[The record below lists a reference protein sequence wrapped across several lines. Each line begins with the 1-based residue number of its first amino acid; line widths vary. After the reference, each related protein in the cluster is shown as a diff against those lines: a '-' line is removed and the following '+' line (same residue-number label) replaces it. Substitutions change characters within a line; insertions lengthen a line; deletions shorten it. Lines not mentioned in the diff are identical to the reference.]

1 MFDVIYILSFSIP
14 VFGLLV
20 LIYVLFKIDQSEHGK
35 SRVKVEQAELRIKEH
50 PEKVRPV
57 WDLARVNL
65 ESYFSDNQRHV
76 RQIFYLSVSVM
87 FIGFAIIV
95 GGAILAF
102 RTPNLST
109 TAIITGIAGVITEL
123 IGATFLVI
131 YKSTMQQA
139 ISFIKVLER
148 INSVGMAVQI
158 IDTMPDEEKS
168 EGLKNNTK
176 AKLVTMLMEGSNL
189 LVQEKNED

>member
-1 MFDVIYILSFSIP
+1 
-14 VFGLLV
+14 
-20 LIYVLFKIDQSEHGK
+20 
-35 SRVKVEQAELRIKEH
+35 
-50 PEKVRPV
+50 
-57 WDLARVNL
+57 
-65 ESYFSDNQRHV
+65 
-76 RQIFYLSVSVM
+76 M